1 MRKHAVERWIVEEA
15 DSAKHHKNQDMLS
28 LADVRGL
35 TQQEARE
42 KALCLRLV
50 DSVENLNK
58 PRRFTKFPG
67 DSALIEQTRNANL
80 EAVLLLLKAGA
91 DVEVRSRKGGTALYQ
106 CTMNDRSDL
115 TKTLL
120 HLEILRLLLDAGAD
134 VHTRCESGFFPLYL
148 AAQHNQIEMAEELI
162 HAQADVNARFF
173 TGASPLYIAACDGHI
188 EVCKL
193 LIAAGA
199 QVNARREEKVDDNCG
214 FTPLMIASQTG
225 QDLVVELLLD
235 NDAEVNVGADNA
247 RGKFVVWP
255 EGTTALAVAS
265 ARGHEAIVHRLLK
278 AGGILNAPPHPAS
291 DALPQPDS
299 PLSEN
304 ENPANPMSKAASSLI
319 KLGLAG
325 LTSRLPGKGPKR
337 NGALGGKLAGKL
349 GDNKYVAGVSRGN
362 LCDDHRKSAT
372 ATCPGHIE
380 AGALCLGKIP
390 PSLDGSRKA
399 TRWYHPAC
407 IFNAFRRVRG
417 STKTIR
423 GAEDIEGFGSLSV
436 MHQQEIQ
443 RLIDN
448 HLQVGRFAGAQE
460 KASQPKEKRERQNGD
475 AQTLPPSLPPPLSS
489 FPPSGDG
496 RDPLTPSVPGALARR
511 REEGEGEGG
520 LRPTPPT
527 AFKRVDREGGG
538 NGGEKG
544 GVAEGKSEKEGG
556 GTGRGEREEGV
567 ARERRLEAEE
577 VLAAEGCEEPAAKK
591 LKL

>member
-1 MRKHAVERWIVEEA
+1 M
-15 DSAKHHKNQDMLS
+15 
-28 LADVRGL
+28 
-35 TQQEARE
+35 
-42 KALCLRLV
+42 
-50 DSVENLNK
+50 
-58 PRRFTKFPG
+58 F
-67 DSALIEQTRNANL
+67 
-80 EAVLLLLKAGA
+80 
-91 DVEVRSRKGGTALYQ
+91 
-106 CTMNDRSDL
+106 CT
-115 TKTLL
+115 
-120 HLEILRLLLDAGAD
+120 
-134 VHTRCESGFFPLYL
+134 
-148 AAQHNQIEMAEELI
+148 
-162 HAQADVNARFF
+162 
-173 TGASPLYIAACDGHI
+173 
-188 EVCKL
+188 
-193 LIAAGA
+193 
-199 QVNARREEKVDDNCG
+199 
-214 FTPLMIASQTG
+214 
-225 QDLVVELLLD
+225 
-235 NDAEVNVGADNA
+235 
-247 RGKFVVWP
+247 
-255 EGTTALAVAS
+255 
-265 ARGHEAIVHRLLK
+265 
-278 AGGILNAPPHPAS
+278 
-291 DALPQPDS
+291 
-299 PLSEN
+299 
-304 ENPANPMSKAASSLI
+304 
-319 KLGLAG
+319 
-325 LTSRLPGKGPKR
+325 
-337 NGALGGKLAGKL
+337 
-349 GDNKYVAGVSRGN
+349 
-362 LCDDHRKSAT
+362 
-372 ATCPGHIE
+372 
-380 AGALCLGKIP
+380 
-390 PSLDGSRKA
+390 RKA

-448 HLQVGRFAGAQE
+448 HLQVPRAQLSCLVFSASIERLPLPSRFSIVVGARTRGLRESVGVQVGRFAGAQE